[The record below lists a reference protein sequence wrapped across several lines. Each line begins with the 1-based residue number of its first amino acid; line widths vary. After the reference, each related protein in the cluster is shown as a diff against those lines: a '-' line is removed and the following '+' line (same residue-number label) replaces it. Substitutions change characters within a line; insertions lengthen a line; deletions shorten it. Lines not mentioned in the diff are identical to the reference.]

1 MHRLRHAV
9 ATQAWGLL
17 RVLLLWLGPL
27 PAHPGG
33 RDTDMPADL
42 VEKELHRSVGRP
54 AHWSRAPLRSRQAG
68 WKTSVR
74 TSMLSR
80 GRASGGVVGSVN
92 EVCGMKR
99 AGMSVLVSAIFKSSA
114 SSRRISGT

>member
-1 MHRLRHAV
+1 MYWERDNQRAVVRTNAGGNLDRGKTLTRLAAL
-9 ATQAWGLL
+9 ATLSRGAGEGLQEIDTG
-17 RVLLLWLGPL
+17 VLLPRKRRD
-27 PAHPGG
+27 G
-33 RDTDMPADL
+33 RAEP
-42 VEKELHRSVGRP
+42 
-54 AHWSRAPLRSRQAG
+54 QAG

-99 AGMSVLVSAIFKSSA
+99 AGMSVRVSAIFNSSA
-114 SSRRISGT
+114 SSRLISGT